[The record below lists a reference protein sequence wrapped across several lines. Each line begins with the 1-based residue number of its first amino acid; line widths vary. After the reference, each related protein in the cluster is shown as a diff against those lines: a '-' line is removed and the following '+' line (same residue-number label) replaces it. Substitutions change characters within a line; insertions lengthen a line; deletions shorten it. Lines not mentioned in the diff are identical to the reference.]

1 MNLHFLKIILSW
13 FISLLTF
20 NIILLYESIF
30 SIVNFIESYDS
41 ASISNENL
49 VIELVYAISIK
60 YKLDFEDSIQKE

>member
-20 NIILLYESIF
+20 NIILYYESIF
-30 SIVNFIESYDS
+30 SIVNFMESYDS

-49 VIELVYAISIK
+49 VTELGYAVSIK
-60 YKLDFEDSIQKE
+60 YKPDFEDLT

>member
-60 YKLDFEDSIQKE
+60 YKLDFEDLT